1 LLFCHYE
8 FIKLILNGLLI
19 NNKSYLKSQSLKIIG
34 QGKLKG
40 NIEIS
45 GAKNSALVLLAASL
59 LTNEKIILENVP
71 WLTDIEKM
79 LNILKNLGV
88 KLVNK
93 NNQLEIDSRNISIK
107 ELPFELVNGLRASF
121 FCIGALLAKFGEV
134 KIPLP
139 GGCDIGLR
147 PIDEHINGL
156 KALGAEIIIEE
167 GIVKAK
173 LKGESK
179 KLYGAHIKLQCPSV
193 GATETLI
200 MAASLAKGRTV
211 LQNAAREPE
220 IQDLC
225 QMLNKM
231 GAKIYDSGK
240 EKIIIDGVNKLCGC
254 THKVIPDRI
263 EAGTFLIAAAAT
275 SSSITISPVIPNHL
289 EAVTNKLQ
297 ESGSKITIKGN
308 SITINCNKIKGVDI
322 ETAPF
327 PGFPTDLQ
335 APFTTLMAIANGESK
350 ITETIFENRMNH
362 VHLLNKMGANIK
374 LNKNIAY
381 IKGVKKFKGMD
392 LVGSDLRS
400 SAALIIAGIIAEG
413 TSKIYGLEHLDRGYE
428 NFESK
433 LKILGIKITREFNK
447 KTLTNKE
454 LKTSSDPADIPRA
467 A

>member
-1 LLFCHYE
+1 MICLS
-8 FIKLILNGLLI
+8 KK
-19 NNKSYLKSQSLKIIG
+19 KSYLKSQNLKIFG
-34 QGKLKG
+34 QGKLNG
-40 NIEIS
+40 IVEIS

-59 LTNEKIILENVP
+59 LTNERIVLQNVP
-71 WLTDIEKM
+71 RLTDIEKM
-79 LNILKNLGV
+79 ANILRNLGV
-88 KLVNK
+88 KIVEK
-93 NNQLEIDSRNISIK
+93 NNKLEIDSQNISIK
-107 ELPFELVNGLRASF
+107 ELPYELVNGLRASF
-121 FCIGALLAKFGEV
+121 FCIGPLLSKFGEAKV
-134 KIPLP
+134 PLP
-139 GGCDIGLR
+139 GGCNIGSR

-156 KALGAEIIIEE
+156 KALGAEILIEE
-167 GIVKAK
+167 EIVKANI
-173 LKGESK
+173 KGDKSR
-179 KLYGAHIKLQCPSV
+179 LIGTHIKLKCPSV
-193 GATETLI
+193 GATETLV
-200 MAASLAKGRTV
+200 MAATLAQGRTTIE
-211 LQNAAREPE
+211 NAAREPE

-308 SITINCNKIKGVDI
+308 SITIKGKKIKGVDI

-335 APFTTLMAIANGESK
+335 APFTTLMAVANGESK
-350 ITETIFENRMNH
+350 LTETIFENRMNH

-413 TSKIYGLEHLDRGYE
+413 TSRIYGLEHLDRGYE

-454 LKTSSDPADIPRA
+454 FKTSSDPADIPRYKA

>member
-1 LLFCHYE
+1 MICVS
-8 FIKLILNGLLI
+8 KK
-19 NNKSYLKSQSLKIIG
+19 KSYLKSQNLKIFG
-34 QGKLKG
+34 QGNLHGKVK
-40 NIEIS
+40 IS
-45 GAKNSALVLLAASL
+45 GAKNSALVLLASSL

-71 WLTDIEKM
+71 RLTDIEKM
-79 LNILKNLGV
+79 GNILKSLGI
-88 KLVNK
+88 KLIH
-93 NNQLEIDSRNISIK
+93 NNNRLEIDPKNISIK
-107 ELPFELVNGLRASF
+107 DHLPYELVNGLRASF
-121 FCIGALLAKFGEV
+121 FCIGALLSKYGEAKV
-134 KIPLP
+134 PLP
-139 GGCDIGLR
+139 GGCNIGSR

-156 KALGAEIIIEE
+156 QALGAEIIIEE
-167 GIVKAK
+167 GIVKARIKKETNKLHGTNIK
-173 LKGESK
+173 LK
-179 KLYGAHIKLQCPSV
+179 CPSV

-200 MAASLAKGRTV
+200 MAASLAEGRTTIE
-211 LQNAAREPE
+211 NAAREPE

-240 EKIIIDGVNKLCGC
+240 EKIIIDGVNKLHGC
-254 THKVIPDRI
+254 THRVIPDRI

-374 LNKNIAY
+374 LNKNIAF

-413 TSKIYGLEHLDRGYE
+413 TSRIYGLEHLDRGYE

-454 LKTSSDPADIPRA
+454 LKTSSDPADIPRYRA

>member
-1 LLFCHYE
+1 MD
-8 FIKLILNGLLI
+8 KLII
-19 NNKSYLKSQSLKIIG
+19 
-34 QGKLKG
+34 KG
-40 NIEIS
+40 GSKIS
-45 GAKNSALVLLAASL
+45 GSVNVHGSKNSALPIIVSSL
-59 LTNEKIILENVP
+59 LSEKTLKLSNVP
-71 WLTDIEKM
+71 NVVDV
-79 LNILKNLGV
+79 LNLIKLLKNYGV
-88 KLVNK
+88 KIEHKKNK
-93 NNQLEIDSRNISIK
+93 LKINPSKIK
-107 ELPFELVNGLRASF
+107 NLSADYDVVRKMRAS
-121 FCIGALLAKFGEV
+121 ILILGPLLSRFGEAR
-134 KIPLP
+134 ISLP
-139 GGCDIGLR
+139 GGCAIGTR
-147 PIDEHINGL
+147 PIDIHLAGL
-156 KALGAEIIIEE
+156 SKLGANFEIQN
-167 GIVKAK
+167 GFVVGSVKSQLIGNK
-173 LKGESK
+173 
-179 KLYGAHIKLQCPSV
+179 IKLPFPSV
-193 GATETLI
+193 GATENIL
-200 MAASLAKGRTV
+200 MASILAKGETKIS
-211 LQNAAREPE
+211 NAAREPE

-308 SITINCNKIKGVDI
+308 SITIKGKKIKGVDI

-362 VHLLNKMGANIK
+362 IYLLNEMGASIK
-374 LNKNIAY
+374 LNKNVAH
-381 IKGVKKFKGMD
+381 IKGVKTINGMN

-400 SAALIIAGIIAEG
+400 SAALIIAGIIAKG
-413 TSKIYGLEHLDRGYE
+413 SSNFYGLEHLDRGYE
-428 NFESK
+428 NFEIKLKNLGVKIVREISKNTFEENGYKIEPRSENLSK
-433 LKILGIKITREFNK
+433 LE
-447 KTLTNKE
+447 
-454 LKTSSDPADIPRA
+454 A

>member
-1 LLFCHYE
+1 MICGS
-8 FIKLILNGLLI
+8 K
-19 NNKSYLKSQSLKIIG
+19 NKSYLKSQNLKIFG
-34 QGKLKG
+34 QGKLNG
-40 NIEIS
+40 IVEIS

-59 LTNEKIILENVP
+59 LTNERIVLQNVP
-71 WLTDIEKM
+71 RLTDIEKM
-79 LNILKNLGV
+79 ANILRNLGV
-88 KLVNK
+88 KIVEK
-93 NNQLEIDSRNISIK
+93 NNKLEIDSQNISIK
-107 ELPFELVNGLRASF
+107 ELPYELVNGLRASF
-121 FCIGALLAKFGEV
+121 FCIGPLLSKFGEAKV
-134 KIPLP
+134 PLP
-139 GGCDIGLR
+139 GGCNIGSR

-156 KALGAEIIIEE
+156 KALGAEILIEE
-167 GIVKAK
+167 EIVKANI
-173 LKGESK
+173 KGDKSR
-179 KLYGAHIKLQCPSV
+179 LIGTHIKLKCPSV

-200 MAASLAKGRTV
+200 MAASLAEGRTTIE
-211 LQNAAREPE
+211 NAAREPE

-240 EKIIIDGVNKLCGC
+240 EKIIIDGVNELCGC
-254 THKVIPDRI
+254 SHKVIPDRI

-308 SITINCNKIKGVDI
+308 SITINCNRIKGVDI

-374 LNKNIAY
+374 LNKSIAHV
-381 IKGVKKFKGMD
+381 KGVKKFKGMD
-392 LVGSDLRS
+392 LIGSDLRS

-413 TSKIYGLEHLDRGYE
+413 TSRIYGLEHLDRGYE

-433 LKILGIKITREFNK
+433 LKILGIKIVREFNK
-447 KTLTNKE
+447 KTMTNKE
-454 LKTSSDPADIPRA
+454 LKTSSDPADIPRYRA

>member
-1 LLFCHYE
+1 MICVS
-8 FIKLILNGLLI
+8 KK
-19 NNKSYLKSQSLKIIG
+19 KSYPKSENLKIFG
-34 QGKLKG
+34 QGKLNG
-40 NIEIS
+40 IVEIS

-59 LTNEKIILENVP
+59 LTNERIVLQNVP
-71 WLTDIEKM
+71 RLTDIEKM
-79 LNILKNLGV
+79 ANILRNLGV
-88 KLVNK
+88 KIVEK
-93 NNQLEIDSRNISIK
+93 NNKLEIDSKNISIK
-107 ELPFELVNGLRASF
+107 ELPYELVNGLRASF
-121 FCIGALLAKFGEV
+121 FCIGPLLSKFGEAKV
-134 KIPLP
+134 PLP
-139 GGCDIGLR
+139 GGCNIGSR

-156 KALGAEIIIEE
+156 KALGAEILIEE
-167 GIVKAK
+167 EIVKANI
-173 LKGESK
+173 KGNKSR
-179 KLYGAHIKLQCPSV
+179 LIGTHIKLKCPSV

-200 MAASLAKGRTV
+200 MAASLAEGRTTIE
-211 LQNAAREPE
+211 NAAREPE

-240 EKIIIDGVNKLCGC
+240 EKIIIDGVNKLYGC

-413 TSKIYGLEHLDRGYE
+413 TSTISGLEHLDRGYE

-447 KTLTNKE
+447 KTSKNKE
-454 LKTSSDPADIPRA
+454 FKTSSDPADIPRYKVA
-467 A
+467 

>member
-1 LLFCHYE
+1 MICVS
-8 FIKLILNGLLI
+8 KK
-19 NNKSYLKSQSLKIIG
+19 KSYLKSQNLKIFG
-34 QGKLKG
+34 QGNLHGKV
-40 NIEIS
+40 EIS
-45 GAKNSALVLLAASL
+45 GAKNSALVLLASSF

-71 WLTDIEKM
+71 RLTDIEKM
-79 LNILKNLGV
+79 GNILKSLGI
-88 KLVNK
+88 KLIQK
-93 NNQLEIDSRNISIK
+93 NNRLEIDPKNISIK
-107 ELPFELVNGLRASF
+107 DLPYELVNGLRASF
-121 FCIGALLAKFGEV
+121 FCIGALLSKYGEAKV
-134 KIPLP
+134 PLP
-139 GGCDIGLR
+139 GGCNIGSR

-156 KALGAEIIIEE
+156 QALGAEIIIED
-167 GIVKAK
+167 GIVKARIKYETNK
-173 LKGESK
+173 LHGT
-179 KLYGAHIKLQCPSV
+179 HIKLKCPSV

-200 MAASLAKGRTV
+200 MAASLAEGRTTIE
-211 LQNAAREPE
+211 NAAREPE

-240 EKIIIDGVNKLCGC
+240 EKIIIDGVNELCGC
-254 THKVIPDRI
+254 SHKVIPDRI

-308 SITINCNKIKGVDI
+308 SITIKGTEVKAVDI

-362 VHLLNKMGANIK
+362 IYLLNEMGASIK
-374 LNKNIAY
+374 LNKNVAH
-381 IKGVKKFKGMD
+381 IKGVKTINGMN

-400 SAALIIAGIIAEG
+400 SAALIIAGIIAKG
-413 TSKIYGLEHLDRGYE
+413 SSKIYGLEHLDRGYE
-428 NFESK
+428 NFELKLKNLGVKIIREISKSTFEENPYKIEPKSENLSK
-433 LKILGIKITREFNK
+433 LE
-447 KTLTNKE
+447 
-454 LKTSSDPADIPRA
+454 A

>member
-1 LLFCHYE
+1 MLSQ
-8 FIKLILNGLLI
+8 
-19 NNKSYLKSQSLKIIG
+19 NKSYLKSQSLKIIG

-134 KIPLP
+134 QIPLP
-139 GGCDIGLR
+139 GGCNIGLR

-156 KALGAEIIIEE
+156 KKLGAEIIIEE

-173 LKGESK
+173 LKGERK
-179 KLYGAHIKLQCPSV
+179 KLYGTNIKLTCPSV

-200 MAASLAKGRTV
+200 MAASLAQGRTV
-211 LQNAAREPE
+211 IQNAAREPE
-220 IQDLC
+220 VQDLC
-225 QMLNKM
+225 QMLKKM

-240 EKIIIDGVNKLCGC
+240 ETIIIDGVNELHGC

-289 EAVTNKLQ
+289 EAVINKLR
-297 ESGSKITIKGN
+297 ETGSLIMIRDN
-308 SITINCNKIKGVDI
+308 SITIQGKAIKAVDI

-335 APFTTLMAIANGESK
+335 APFTALMTIANGESK

-362 VHLLNKMGANIK
+362 IHLLNKMGACIK
-374 LNKNIAY
+374 LDQNTAH
-381 IKGVKKFKGMD
+381 IKGVQNLNGMD

-400 SAALIIAGIIAEG
+400 SAALIIAAIMAKS
-413 TSKIYGLEHLDRGYE
+413 TSRIFGLEHLDRGYE

-433 LKILGIKITREFNK
+433 LSKLGIEIKREFHKKILIE
-447 KTLTNKE
+447 KE
-454 LKTSSDPADIPRA
+454 YKLDSQVIKTSEFKA